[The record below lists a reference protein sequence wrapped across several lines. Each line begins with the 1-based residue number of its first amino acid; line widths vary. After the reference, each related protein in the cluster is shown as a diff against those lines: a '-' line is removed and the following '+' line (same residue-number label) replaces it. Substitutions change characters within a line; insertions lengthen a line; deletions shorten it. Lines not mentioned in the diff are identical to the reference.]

1 MKTKEIIKCDS
12 SVYLTPDT
20 EKELSD
26 RLARIRGHVEG
37 VRGMLLRHEDCDAM
51 LVQLAAVKRAL
62 DEVTLQLLEGHM
74 ETCVLESAQKGKANQ
89 ALTSLKRAL
98 AQVLRS

>member
-1 MKTKEIIKCDS
+1 MKTKEPPRCDS
-12 SVYLTPDT
+12 SVYLTSEV

-51 LVQLAAVKRAL
+51 LIQLAAVRGAL
-62 DEVTLQLLEGHM
+62 YEVTLQLLEGHM
-74 ETCVLESAQKGKANQ
+74 ETCVLENAEKGKANQ

>member
-1 MKTKEIIKCDS
+1 MKTKGAANCDS
-12 SVYLTPDT
+12 AVYLTPEV

-26 RLARIRGHVEG
+26 RLARVRGHVEG
-37 VRGMLLRHEDCDAM
+37 IRGMLLRHEDCDAM
-51 LVQLAAVKRAL
+51 LVQLAAVKRGL

-74 ETCVLESAQKGKANQ
+74 ETCVLENAQKGKANQ
-89 ALTSLKRAL
+89 ALTNLKRAL

>member
-1 MKTKEIIKCDS
+1 MKTKEIARCDS
-12 SVYLTPDT
+12 SVYLKPEV

-74 ETCVLESAQKGKANQ
+74 ETCVLESAQKGKAGQ